1 MPRHI
6 EARVSFFFGAAGAL
20 DFSLQSMALVYA
32 PQHFFSEKL
41 NFLLLNIVYAPQ
53 LFFSRKKRRLSFSCY
68 LGVSF
73 LERTLVQKGLKG
85 TPNGPDVGVLVFGV
99 GAPWG
104 PR

>member
-53 LFFSRKKRRLSFSCY
+53 LFFFSETTAALFFLLFGRVF
-68 LGVSF
+68 LGENPCAKGV
-73 LERTLVQKGLKG
+73 ERDT
-85 TPNGPDVGVLVFGV
+85 
-99 GAPWG
+99 
-104 PR
+104 